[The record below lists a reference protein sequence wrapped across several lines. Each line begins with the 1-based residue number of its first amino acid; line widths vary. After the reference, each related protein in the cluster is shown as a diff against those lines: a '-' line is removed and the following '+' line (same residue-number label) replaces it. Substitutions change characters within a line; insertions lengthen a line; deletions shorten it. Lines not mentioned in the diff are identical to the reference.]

1 MARTRQR
8 DGQATKRNRQS
19 NLYFRPF
26 PLYKAGVQPTDPSRV
41 RRRERPA
48 PASPVAISILAGGL
62 STRMGRDKAAL
73 RFRGKTLLGHVRA
86 AAKATGWPVRVIRR
100 DLVERCGPLGGI
112 YTALKTSEA
121 AVEVFLACDMPFVS
135 TELVR
140 RLVAQLS
147 AKRAAVFAVSG
158 LEAGFPLVIR
168 VDALPVIESQMEIR
182 AFSLQKLAVALKAR
196 RVRISK
202 VRQGELR
209 NINTPDEWQ
218 ALALKRVV
226 NGRFSR

>member
-26 PLYKAGVQPTDPSRV
+26 LFYKAGVQPPDPFVV
-41 RRRERPA
+41 RRRMRPA

-135 TELVR
+135 TELLR
-140 RLVAQLS
+140 QLVAQLS

-158 LEAGFPLVIR
+158 LDAGFPLVIR
-168 VDALPVIESQMEIR
+168 VDALPVIESQMAKR
-182 AFSLQKLAVALKAR
+182 AFSLQKLASALKAR
-196 RVRISK
+196 RMRIPMA
-202 VRQGELR
+202 RQAELR
-209 NINTPDEWQ
+209 NINTPEEWQ
-218 ALALKRVV
+218 ALALNRAV
-226 NGRFSR
+226 NGRISR